1 MKVRR
6 LTSDGDM
13 TFGQGLANFATGS
26 EAIRQNVVTRIKC
39 FKNDWFL
46 NTSEH
51 IDWFNILGTKNNKN
65 IILSEILRVTK
76 ETYGVIKVTKIE
88 LESESERN
96 AIINLNFTTIYDDE
110 IYERIT
116 I

>member
-6 LTSDGDM
+6 LNSDGDM
-13 TFGQGLANFATGS
+13 TFGQGLANLASGS

-46 NTSEH
+46 NIDEH
-51 IDWFNILGTKNNKN
+51 IDWFNILGEKNNKST
-65 IILSEILRVTK
+65 ILSEVKRVTA
-76 ETYGVIKVTKIE
+76 ETYGVVKVTKIE
-88 LESESERN
+88 VESESNRN

-110 IYERIT
+110 VYERVT